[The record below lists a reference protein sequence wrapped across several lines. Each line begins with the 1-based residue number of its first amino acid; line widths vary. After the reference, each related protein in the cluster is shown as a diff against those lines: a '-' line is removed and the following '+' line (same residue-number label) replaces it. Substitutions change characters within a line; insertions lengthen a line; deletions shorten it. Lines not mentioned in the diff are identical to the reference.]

1 MQFESISRIVAVFFL
16 VLLFIFLG
24 LLTMTAVIESDVERD
39 PNELPLA
46 ALNTL
51 YVGMDNNRRT
61 GANMLIIAQIFRA
74 AIFAV
79 VMILL
84 QDAPGF
90 QI

>member
-16 VLLFIFLG
+16 VFLLIFLG

-51 YVGMDNNRRT
+51 YAGMDNNRRT